1 MHTTNAQPG
10 TALTPPIRM
19 KKFTLKPRHITVVL
33 FTLTRYIHGI
43 ARRDRSRWS
52 ERTRNKVFTFM
63 LIVICLLALF
73 GSALLAR
80 RNLRLGRGDRR
91 GAMRVAIV
99 FLVVRML
106 VWAFAAHHNGLAGRE
121 FNLFLTHLAFGV
133 FLAAFLWVLYVA
145 LEPFVRKK
153 WPGWIISWS
162 RLLAG
167 DYRDPL
173 VGRDLLIG
181 SVVGASLIVI
191 AGVGRIAPNWIGQAT
206 PPTITPATAILD
218 TRLFFGRFALQLSAG
233 LFLAF
238 ICVFLL
244 LVFVAVLRSE
254 MLSLITLGI
263 LFTIMGMLIS
273 DSSLIMLP
281 FSARVVISDR
291 VCVASL
297 RTARDCRHFIRR
309 APFRLLP
316 HDHRLHRLVRARV
329 YDRVGDLCG
338 VGCVCGVHVRGWCE
352 SVCGEGVMGD

>member
-1 MHTTNAQPG
+1 MLGFAIFRGRLVYFDTIYPW
-10 TALTPPIRM
+10 
-19 KKFTLKPRHITVVL
+19 
-33 FTLTRYIHGI
+33 
-43 ARRDRSRWS
+43 DRSSRQVEVS
-52 ERTRNKVFTFM
+52 EPTRNKVFTVM

-91 GAMRVAIV
+91 GAMRIAVV

-106 VWAFAAHHNGLAGRE
+106 VWAFAEHHNGLAGRE
-121 FNLFLTHLAFGV
+121 FSLFLTHLAFGV

-173 VGRDLLIG
+173 VGRDLLLG
-181 SVVGASLIVI
+181 SVVGASVIVI
-191 AGVGRIAPNWIGQAT
+191 AVVGRIAPNWIGQAT

-218 TRLFFGRFALQLSAG
+218 LGLFFRRFAEQLSAG

-254 MLSLITLGI
+254 KLSLIALGI

-281 FSARVVISDR
+281 FSAVSSFLIVFVLRRYGLLATVATLFVAHLFVFFPITTDFTAWYAREFTIALVICVLLGVYAAYTSVGGAKVFAERV
-291 VCVASL
+291 
-297 RTARDCRHFIRR
+297 
-309 APFRLLP
+309 
-316 HDHRLHRLVRARV
+316 
-329 YDRVGDLCG
+329 
-338 VGCVCGVHVRGWCE
+338 
-352 SVCGEGVMGD
+352 